1 VLFRRAIQL
10 SVSGKH
16 WAEVTC
22 GPADPDAAAQS
33 RGFVL
38 FRGTMSYCRSAGQSD
53 ISGVFG
59 MAIEAT
65 SSVAGS
71 RACFRY
77 TRDHARV
84 RYRREAQ
91 NVTLC
96 VLATGGGRT
105 ILPSF
110 REPLIK
116 SRF

>member
-1 VLFRRAIQL
+1 MLFRRAIQL

-65 SSVAGS
+65 SSVAAPGLVSATRAITPGS
-71 RACFRY
+71 A
-77 TRDHARV
+77 TVARLK
-84 RYRREAQ
+84 A
-91 NVTLC
+91 
-96 VLATGGGRT
+96 
-105 ILPSF
+105 
-110 REPLIK
+110 
-116 SRF
+116 